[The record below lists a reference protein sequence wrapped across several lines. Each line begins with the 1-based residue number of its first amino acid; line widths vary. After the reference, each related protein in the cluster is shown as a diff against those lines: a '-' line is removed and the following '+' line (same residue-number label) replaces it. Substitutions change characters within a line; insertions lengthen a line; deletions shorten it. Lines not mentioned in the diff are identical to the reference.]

1 MTGGNAVRYQACFC
15 AENYICSWEKRQKL
29 LPPELRFLT
38 PLCTKSFV
46 GWGFALD
53 PTGGAYRAPTD
64 PVAVFRGPTSKGGDT
79 TGGEGEES
87 KGRGREERGGS
98 SSFALGRKKE
108 VGA

>member
-1 MTGGNAVRYQACFC
+1 MFLGKTTKTAATRA
-15 AENYICSWEKRQKL
+15 AL
-29 LPPELRFLT
+29 LT
-38 PLCTKSFV
+38 PICTKSFV
-46 GWGFALD
+46 GWGFAPD

-64 PVAVFRGPTSKGGDT
+64 PVAVFRGPTSKGGGDT

-108 VGA
+108 VGAYVSYTRVRGS